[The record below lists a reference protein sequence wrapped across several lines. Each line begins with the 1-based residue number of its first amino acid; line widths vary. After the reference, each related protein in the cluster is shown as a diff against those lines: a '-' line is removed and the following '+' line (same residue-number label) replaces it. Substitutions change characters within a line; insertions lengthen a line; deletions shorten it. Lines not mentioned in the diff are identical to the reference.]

1 MKNNFLFIALLL
13 CFSISWGQSKITKT
27 EFTKYKLNTNKCLG
41 LIYHTGSQ
49 IYIPEGAFG
58 TVPNNKITIKY
69 REFHDKID
77 MITNNLSMKT
87 IQGKQLESGGM
98 FEIEAEYKGKPIKLA
113 EGKEITV
120 RIAGLKDRKNLD
132 IYLFDKAKNAWA
144 KIKKRFQDI
153 QVKTPENDDDLWGG
167 DAGIE
172 TEGGFDGEEFDD
184 WCDDCWESS
193 EEWKQYDSLR
203 FEVFK
208 SMNISEFGFYNYDKI
223 LLEDEPAIP
232 FAAKF
237 IIPNDTNKIMDVYVV
252 YNNLNSVIT
261 YYGNKVSNFSLVPRQ
276 DIRIFTVLKDGR
288 VANFPA
294 DKLKKLNIEAL
305 KESEYTF
312 ELILAPSIP
321 TTGDKLAEST
331 NITR

>member
-1 MKNNFLFIALLL
+1 MKNNFLFIALTL
-13 CFSISWGQSKITKT
+13 CLSLSWGQSKITKT
-27 EFTKYKLNTNKCLG
+27 EFTKYKLKTNNCLG
-41 LIYHTGSQ
+41 LVYHTGSQ

-58 TVPNNKITIKY
+58 KVPNNKITIKY

-77 MITNNLSMKT
+77 MIVNNLSMKT
-87 IQGKQLESGGM
+87 VEGKQLESGGM

-120 RIAGLKDRKNLD
+120 RMAGLKDRKNLNV
-132 IYLFDKAKNAWA
+132 YLFDKAKNAWA

-172 TEGGFDGEEFDD
+172 TEGGDFFDEGDD
-184 WCDDCWESS
+184 WCEECGWESD

-203 FEVFK
+203 FEIFK

-237 IIPNDTNKIMDVYVV
+237 VIPNDTNRIAQVFVV
-252 YNNLNSVIT
+252 YDELNAIIT
-261 YYGNKVSNFSLVPRQ
+261 YGQTAQLFNLVPRQ
-276 DIRIFTVLKDGR
+276 DIRIFAILKDGR
-288 VANFPA
+288 VANYPA
-294 DKLKKLNIEAL
+294 DKLKNLNIEAL
-305 KESEYTF
+305 KGSEYTF
-312 ELILAPSIP
+312 ELMLSPNIP

>member
-1 MKNNFLFIALLL
+1 MTL
-13 CFSISWGQSKITKT
+13 CLSLSWGQSKITKT

-41 LIYHTGSQ
+41 LVYHTGSQ

-77 MITNNLSMKT
+77 MIVNNLSMKT
-87 IQGKQLESGGM
+87 VEGKQLESGGM

-120 RIAGLKDRKNLD
+120 RMAGLKDRKNLNV
-132 IYLFDKAKNAWA
+132 YLFDKAKNAWA

-172 TEGGFDGEEFDD
+172 TESGFNDEGFDD
-184 WCDDCWESS
+184 WCEGCDDWSTDD
-193 EEWKQYDSLR
+193 WKQYDSLR
-203 FEVFK
+203 FEAFK
-208 SMNISEFGFYNYDKI
+208 SMNITEFGFYNYDKI

-237 IIPNDTNKIMDVYVV
+237 SIPNDTNKIINVYVV
-252 YNNLNSVIT
+252 YDNLNAVIT
-261 YYGNKVSNFSLVPRQ
+261 YYGSKVSSFNLVPRQ
-276 DIRIFTVLKDGR
+276 DIRIFAILKDGR

-294 DKLKKLNIEAL
+294 DKLKNLNIEAL
-305 KESEYTF
+305 KGSEYTF
-312 ELILAPSIP
+312 ELEIKPNAP
-321 TTGDKLAEST
+321 TTGDKLAQLA